1 MTRKDSNPHGTFPA
15 LSCNDK
21 KMGTNQQAFSQS
33 LAGFSRKKRKRLG
46 RLTPLASWVGWIGGN
61 EELLAR
67 SIVA

>member
-1 MTRKDSNPHGTFPA
+1 MNCRTPNLQKGK
-15 LSCNDK
+15 L
-21 KMGTNQQAFSQS
+21 TNQQAFSQS